1 MNKREQLVEQ
11 LNAKASEIYRSGK
24 QIDRLEKDKSVLRNE
39 IQTITI
45 NMQHMKTELA
55 EKCAENSSLY
65 KTLADNEKQFVR
77 LNKQI
82 DRTQQR
88 KDLIETQ
95 LFNCNYQIDNLN
107 EKQQI
112 LQTALERGSMC
123 LQTNLQRMYL
133 NSLVSIIDNQF

>member
-1 MNKREQLVEQ
+1 
-11 LNAKASEIYRSGK
+11 
-24 QIDRLEKDKSVLRNE
+24 
-39 IQTITI
+39 
-45 NMQHMKTELA
+45 MKTELA

-133 NSLVSIIDNQF
+133 NSLVSIIDNKF